1 MMNTEQLTEICQQH
15 RAVLVNTEG
24 GRIRVAVAGAPSA
37 QLEQA
42 LAFASTQ
49 RVEIESW
56 SPQRLEKY
64 LQNVREVAVF
74 DEKQNAAVALVA
86 HALEQ
91 AVARRASD
99 IHFEPDDSGGRIRL
113 RVDGVLQP
121 LTHFAGETGLAAIA
135 RLKILGN
142 LDIAERRLPQDGQFD
157 TDVHGETLSLRLS
170 TLPCRGG
177 EKAVLRLLRQQT
189 RPLAPESLG
198 MEPEALTLFM
208 KTLAKPQGLLLV
220 TGPTGSGKTL
230 TLYSALNQLNHGT
243 VNIACVEDP
252 IEIPLDGITQ
262 TQVHPKA
269 GLSFQ
274 TVLRA
279 LLRQD
284 PDIIMIGE
292 IRDAETADIA
302 LNAAQTGHLVLS
314 TLHTQSCIETLT
326 RLEQMG
332 IARWQIAC
340 ALELIVAQRLVRRLC
355 SHCRQPAAQA
365 LLLPPSLSPEPVT
378 HWRAVGCERCS
389 GGYYD
394 RLALFELMP
403 VNAALRQAIL
413 AGESG
418 QALEPLCRQLGMK
431 TLLESGISA
440 VRLGLTT
447 VDELGRVLGLPHD
460 PA

>member
-1 MMNTEQLTEICQQH
+1 MMHTEQLSQICQQH
-15 RAVLVNTEG
+15 QAVLLDTRG

-37 QLEQA
+37 QLVQA

-49 RVEIESW
+49 RADIESW
-56 SPQRLEKY
+56 SQQRLEKH
-64 LQNVREVAVF
+64 LQDSREGAIFV
-74 DEKQNAAVALVA
+74 EKQNAAVALVT

-91 AVARRASD
+91 AVSRRASD
-99 IHFEPDDSGGRIRL
+99 IHFEPHDGGGRVRL

-121 LTHFAGETGLAAIA
+121 LTHFTGETCLAAIA

-157 TDVHGETLSLRLS
+157 TDINGEKLSLRLS

-177 EKAVLRLLRQQT
+177 EKAVLRLLRQQA
-189 RPLAPESLG
+189 RPLAPEALG
-198 MEPEALTLFM
+198 MEPDALARFLAA
-208 KTLAKPQGLLLV
+208 LAKPQGLILV

-230 TLYSALNQLNHGT
+230 TLYSALNQLNHGD

-252 IEIPLDGITQ
+252 TEIPLEGVTQ
-262 TQVHPKA
+262 TQIHPKA
-269 GLSFQ
+269 GLSFDI
-274 TVLRA
+274 VLRA

-284 PDIIMIGE
+284 PDVIMIGE
-292 IRDAETADIA
+292 IRDTETADIA

-332 IARWQIAC
+332 MARWQIAS

-355 SHCRQPAAQA
+355 PHCRQPAPEA
-365 LLLPPSLSPEPVT
+365 LMLPESLSPEPVA
-378 HWRAVGCERCS
+378 HWYAVGCERCYS
-389 GGYYD
+389 GYYD

-403 VNAALRQAIL
+403 INCALRQAIL
-413 AGESG
+413 TDENART
-418 QALEPLCRQLGMK
+418 LEPLCRQLGMK
-431 TLLESGISA
+431 TLQESGLSA
-440 VRLGLTT
+440 VRQGLTT
-447 VDELGRVLGLPHD
+447 ADELWRVLGMPHD
-460 PA
+460 PV